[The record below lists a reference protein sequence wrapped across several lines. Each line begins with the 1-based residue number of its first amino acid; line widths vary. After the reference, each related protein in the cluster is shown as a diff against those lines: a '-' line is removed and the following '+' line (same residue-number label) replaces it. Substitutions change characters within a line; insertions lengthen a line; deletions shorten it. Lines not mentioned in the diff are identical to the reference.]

1 MLSANNAIIVQGAI
15 NEVMLNQ
22 LLGYEIV
29 YPKYRTAGYYSALIF
44 ATVIMLGE
52 KWQNRRP

>member
-29 YPKYRTAGYYSALIF
+29 YPKYRTTGYYPALIF